1 MLKKLLEALLDL
13 LYPPR
18 CMICQR
24 FIEPKEKPVCR
35 ACLDRLP
42 EHEGADPQV
51 KYAQRCVATFFYEK
65 DLREA
70 FLRFKFQNRDHYA
83 DQFGKWMCATIR
95 DKLEGRYDCITWAP
109 VSRRRL
115 RERGFDQSERLCMV
129 IARELGLPVERLLQ
143 KTRHTKR
150 QSELNDA
157 SMRAAN
163 ASGAY
168 SVVDPA
174 KVAGRRILLIDD
186 IVTTGATLAEC
197 SRVLR
202 TAGAESVVC
211 AVLAAARSDKER

>member
-1 MLKKLLEALLDL
+1 MLKRLLTALLDL
-13 LYPPR
+13 LFPPR
-18 CMICQR
+18 CMICLR
-24 FIEPKEKPVCR
+24 LIEPKEKPVCR
-35 ACLDRLP
+35 ACMLKLP
-42 EHEGADPQV
+42 EYDGADPQV
-51 KYAQRCVATFFYEK
+51 KFAQRCVATFFYEK

-83 DQFGKWMCATIR
+83 DQFGKWMCVTIH
-95 DKLEGRYDCITWAP
+95 DKLHGLYDCITWAP
-109 VSRRRL
+109 VSRKRL

-129 IARELGLPVERLLQ
+129 IAAELGLPVERVLE
-143 KTRHTKR
+143 KTRHTQR
-150 QSELNDA
+150 QSELKDA

-168 SVVDPA
+168 RVTDPA
-174 KVAGRRILLIDD
+174 KVAGRRFLLIDD
-186 IVTTGATLAEC
+186 IVTTGSTLAEC

>member
-1 MLKKLLEALLDL
+1 MTAS
-13 LYPPR
+13 P
-18 CMICQR
+18 
-24 FIEPKEKPVCR
+24 
-35 ACLDRLP
+35 
-42 EHEGADPQV
+42 
-51 KYAQRCVATFFYEK
+51 
-65 DLREA
+65 
-70 FLRFKFQNRDHYA
+70 
-83 DQFGKWMCATIR
+83 
-95 DKLEGRYDCITWAP
+95 GR
-109 VSRRRL
+109 R

>member
-83 DQFGKWMCATIR
+83 DQFGKWMCVTIR

-109 VSRRRL
+109 VSRARKRK
-115 RERGFDQSERLCMV
+115 RGYDQAALLCRALG
-129 IARELGLPVERLLQ
+129 ARLGLEPVQTLR
-143 KTRHTKR
+143 KIKDPPA
-150 QSELNDA
+150 QSTLAGAEQR
-157 SMRAAN
+157 RAN
-163 ASGAY
+163 VSGAY
-168 SVVDPA
+168 RAEQPERF
-174 KVAGRRILLIDD
+174 AGKRVLIIDD

-197 SRVLR
+197 SRTLLQ
-202 TAGAESVVC
+202 AGASDVVY
-211 AVLAAARSDKER
+211 AAFAAPRKQD

>member
-1 MLKKLLEALLDL
+1 MLKKLISALLDL
-13 LYPPR
+13 IYPPR
-18 CMICQR
+18 CMICR
-24 FIEPKEKPVCR
+24 RLIEPKQQPICR
-35 ACLDRLP
+35 ACLERLP
-42 EHEGADPQV
+42 DYDGADPQV
-51 KYAQRCVATFFYEK
+51 KYTQRCVATFFYEK

-70 FLRFKFQNRDHYA
+70 FLRFKFQGRDFYA
-83 DQFGKWMCATIR
+83 DQFGKWMCVTIR
-95 DKLEGRYDCITWAP
+95 DKLEGCYDWITWAP
-109 VSRRRL
+109 VSRLRL
-115 RERGFDQSERLCMV
+115 RERGCDQSERLCMA
-129 IARELGLPVERLLQ
+129 IARELGLPAERLLQ
-143 KTRHTKR
+143 KTRHTQR

-186 IVTTGATLAEC
+186 IVTTGATLSEC

-202 TAGAESVVC
+202 TAGAGSVVC